1 MKKRNEEK
9 YVKHT
14 YRFYKDHRN
23 DPKWRSTYL
32 KERQKRIMWS
42 VCTTLA
48 LLFIGTLAFFG
59 YTYSNAN
66 SGKNV
71 STAAFEK
78 TSSSSS
84 SSTSSSSTTPSNSSV
99 SKKAL
104 KTMDDLDLNTKIALL
119 AQAYFDVNPNT
130 TILEA
135 PNICMSYSWN
145 NGPIE
150 WYDNQGNRHRL
161 DTQVNGDTITFNYK
175 DPQTGQQTTKTT
187 SVDTAINH
195 HLMATNA
202 IHGTEAIAA
211 KVVAPANLTPPT
223 GGKGGGSAGLPETI
237 KSPSGQNYLK
247 DYFFKGNDISTVKEN
262 QLLQPVYEAAHG
274 DISKFYGNYKYSDEE
289 QIMIDNDPTVK
300 TYFPQISFHN
310 SSNGVGSDNHLINPI
325 VAGNI
330 LSPGYSSSCIE
341 YPFKDQ
347 YDKSGYITLQATTN
361 PSGGYILSLETSVD
375 GQTKYFSKIK

>member
-84 SSTSSSSTTPSNSSV
+84 STSSSSTTPSSSSV

-223 GGKGGGSAGLPETI
+223 GAHYVGKTGGAADPSFSA
-237 KSPSGQNYLK
+237 PSSYHTVLILAKGQGMNFLTQNNYTFTTPTAGMFTPKTL
-247 DYFFKGNDISTVKEN
+247 IKEN
-262 QLLQPVYEAAHG
+262 SHMLPTQVYSFFWATPEQLNTLEKIQVDNETVFYNVNNGKTPFKISDSQLLSYV
-274 DISKFYGNYKYSDEE
+274 F
-289 QIMIDNDPTVK
+289 
-300 TYFPQISFHN
+300 
-310 SSNGVGSDNHLINPI
+310 
-325 VAGNI
+325 
-330 LSPGYSSSCIE
+330 
-341 YPFKDQ
+341 
-347 YDKSGYITLQATTN
+347 
-361 PSGGYILSLETSVD
+361 SGGKL
-375 GQTKYFSKIK
+375 